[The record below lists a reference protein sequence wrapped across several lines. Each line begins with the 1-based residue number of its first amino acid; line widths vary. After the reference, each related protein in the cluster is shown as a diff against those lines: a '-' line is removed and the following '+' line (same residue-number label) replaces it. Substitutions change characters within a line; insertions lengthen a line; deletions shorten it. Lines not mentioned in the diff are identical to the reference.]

1 MQFDLIIVGAGAA
14 GLLAAIRAA
23 ECGSRTLLLEKNDQA
38 GVKILMSG
46 GTRCNITHATDHR
59 GIADAF
65 AGFDRR
71 QAQFLRSALATLR
84 PEQLVEMIESA
95 GVATKVEDT
104 GKVFPVSNRAID
116 VRDALMR
123 QVAAAG
129 VVVHMQTPVNN
140 ICREAS
146 EFVVDSDQQSFR
158 GRKLLITTGGCSYPG
173 SGTTGDGYA
182 WSRELGHTIVDPVPA
197 LTPITTNEEWV
208 RELKGITLPNASLA
222 IVRYDEQRE
231 SSGYSQKQFLDTRQ
245 DALLFTHFGFSG
257 PAALD
262 ISRVIT
268 HRFPGESLRLVCDFV
283 PGQNL
288 ETFAADVTSSIRQSS
303 SRQVTTLMQEFVPR
317 RLAEAIVIAA
327 ELRLDMPTAELS
339 KEQIRRLVR
348 GLKANVIPVSGTM
361 GFRKA
366 EVTAGGV
373 SLREVDSRTMQSKLV
388 DGLYFAG
395 EVLDIDGP
403 IGGFNFQAAFSTGWL
418 AGQSASAD

>member
-65 AGFDRR
+65 ASVDRR
-71 QAQFLRSALATLR
+71 QAQFLRSSLATLR
-84 PEQLVEMIESA
+84 PEQLIELIESA
-95 GVATKVEDT
+95 GVPTKVEDT
-104 GKVFPVSNRAID
+104 GKVFPVSNRAVD
-116 VRDALMR
+116 VRDALMGR
-123 QVAAAG
+123 VAAAG
-129 VVVHMQTPVNN
+129 VVTHMQTPVTE
-140 ICREAS
+140 IRRDAD
-146 EFVVDSDQQSFR
+146 EFIVGSDQQSFR
-158 GRKLLITTGGCSYPG
+158 GRKLLITTGGRSYPG
-173 SGTTGDGYA
+173 SGTTGDGYSWA
-182 WSRELGHTIVDPVPA
+182 RDLGHSIVDPVPA
-197 LTPITTNEEWV
+197 LTPITTDEAWV
-208 RELKGITLPNASLA
+208 RDLKGITLQQASLS

-231 SSGYSQKQFLDTRQ
+231 SSGYVQKHFLDTRQ
-245 DALLFTHFGFSG
+245 AALLFTHFGFSG

-268 HRFPGESLRLVCDFV
+268 HRFPGETLRLVCDFV
-283 PGQNL
+283 PGQDL
-288 ETFAADVTSSIRQSS
+288 ESFYTSVTATIRRSS
-303 SRQVTTLMQEFVPR
+303 SRQVTTLVQEFVPR
-317 RLAEAIVIAA
+317 RLAEAVAAQADIAS
-327 ELRLDMPTAELS
+327 DMPTAELS
-339 KEQIRRLVR
+339 KKQIRRLVR
-348 GLKANVIPVSGTM
+348 TLKANVIPVSGTM

-388 DGLYFAG
+388 DGLFFAG

-418 AGQSASAD
+418 AGQSAAAQ